1 VTDASESV
9 PEGEPVQTRLPEEEG
24 SSPTAPTED
33 SPPEAQASDDR
44 EEHAPA
50 EESPPESQASD
61 DQEEH
66 APAEDSSPEAQV
78 SDDQKEHAS
87 ATFEPEVEPLPE
99 EDEQE
104 PQDFYGW
111 LMRSYSRMREGSE
124 DEAWEA
130 AQKALELGTD
140 EPNLYVHLC
149 QQFKPE
155 RRRQLAHAAMQV
167 TPPSHDAFQWLWVE
181 VALSYW
187 YQGNYPEA
195 VAEFETVLKQQGLD
209 PRLVG
214 VLENSLGMSL
224 EAAGRYKEAEER
236 YMATGNPE
244 AAVRARARSGDVAGA
259 LKLLEQ
265 GIGPSEP
272 AIHQALEATF
282 QGLLGLPIPDL
293 SARLEAL
300 EAFQDDWVYNDFMA
314 GVLLVVGKRLEEGAF
329 RLERFL
335 EACRVHSNE
344 WGTTL
349 RWEAGIAEE
358 VLRILAGDT
367 ESPDAQ
373 EDAEVQESPAPEEM
387 GDSGAS
393 E

>member
-1 VTDASESV
+1 VTDAPESV
-9 PEGEPVQTRLPEEEG
+9 PEGGPVQTRLPEEAG
-24 SSPTAPTED
+24 PSPTAPTED
-33 SPPEAQASDDR
+33 SPPEAHASGDQ
-44 EEHAPA
+44 EVQAPA
-50 EESPPESQASD
+50 AS
-61 DQEEH
+61 
-66 APAEDSSPEAQV
+66 
-78 SDDQKEHAS
+78 
-87 ATFEPEVEPLPE
+87 EPTV
-99 EDEQE
+99 DHSVAGVEQE

-111 LMRSYSRMREGSE
+111 LMRSYSRMREGSG

-149 QQFKPE
+149 QQFTPE
-155 RRRQLAHAAMQV
+155 RRRLLAHAAMQV

-195 VAEFETVLKQQGLD
+195 VAEFETILKQQGLD

-224 EAAGRYKEAEER
+224 EAAGRYQEAEER
-236 YMATGNPE
+236 YLATGNPE

-259 LKLLEQ
+259 LTLLEQ
-265 GIGPSEP
+265 GIGPAEP
-272 AIHQALEATF
+272 GIHRALDGTF
-282 QGLLGLPIPDL
+282 RGLLGLPIPDL
-293 SARLEAL
+293 PARLEAL

-314 GVLLVVGKRLEEGAF
+314 GVLLVVDKRLEEGAF

-358 VLRILAGDT
+358 VLRILAGDA
-367 ESPDAQ
+367 ENPHARSDVQAQDSPVSGD
-373 EDAEVQESPAPEEM
+373 P
-387 GDSGAS
+387 GDSGS
-393 E
+393 SG

>member
-1 VTDASESV
+1 MTDAPESV
-9 PEGEPVQTRLPEEEG
+9 PEVGPVQTRLAEEAE
-24 SSPTAPTED
+24 SDPNSPTDA
-33 SPPEAQASDDR
+33 SPPETEDFGDQEVQAG
-44 EEHAPA
+44 AGA
-50 EESPPESQASD
+50 EQQPGQVDAEPES
-61 DQEEH
+61 
-66 APAEDSSPEAQV
+66 
-78 SDDQKEHAS
+78 
-87 ATFEPEVEPLPE
+87 
-99 EDEQE
+99 E

-111 LMRSYSRMREGSE
+111 LMRSYSRMREGSP

-140 EPNLYVHLC
+140 EPNLFVHLC
-149 QQFKPE
+149 QQFTPE
-155 RRRQLAHAAMQV
+155 RRRLLAHAAMQV

-195 VAEFETVLKQQGLD
+195 VAEFETILKQKDLD

-224 EAAGRYKEAEER
+224 EAADRYQEAEER
-236 YMATGNPE
+236 YLATGNPE

-259 LKLLEQ
+259 LALLEQ
-265 GIGPSEP
+265 GIGPAEP
-272 AIHQALEATF
+272 GIHLALEATF
-282 QGLLGLPIPDL
+282 RGLLGLPIPDL

-300 EAFQDDWVYNDFMA
+300 EAFEDDWVYNDFMA
-314 GVLLVVGKRLEEGAF
+314 GVLLVVGKKPEEGAS

-335 EACRVHSNE
+335 EACRVNSNE

-358 VLRILAGDT
+358 VLRILAGG
-367 ESPDAQ
+367 EEHQAPSDAGLQ
-373 EDAEVQESPAPEEM
+373 EQPVPAEPVGST
-387 GDSGAS
+387 SS